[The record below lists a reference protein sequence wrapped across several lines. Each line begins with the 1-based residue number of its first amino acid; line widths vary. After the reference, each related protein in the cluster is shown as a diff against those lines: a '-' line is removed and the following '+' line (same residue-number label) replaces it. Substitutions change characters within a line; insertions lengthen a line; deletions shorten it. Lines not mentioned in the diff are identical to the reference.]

1 MYYVSEQMARDLVD
15 QDAVTDAVSDSFVAL
30 ASDSATCFP
39 VVRETLGHAG
49 ATFGLKSGFDR
60 AAAVLGVK
68 AGGLWPGN
76 AEKGMPNHQ
85 STVVRVDEGSGVPS
99 AVVRATYLT
108 ALRTAAASALSIR
121 HLARREATTL
131 GLVGAGGQ
139 AIFQLNAA
147 LKERPFDR
155 ILIVDPDEDNAAR
168 LAEAARQRGLAAEI
182 TGPQSLA
189 ARADVIVTITPSRRA
204 ILEDRWVK
212 DGTHLACMGADTVGK
227 QEVEPALVGRA
238 RVFGDVA
245 GQAVTLGECQHAFAA
260 GMIGEDDITPLGL
273 VIAGRRPGRVSQD
286 DITVFD
292 STGIAL
298 QDLASARLAV
308 KAATDA
314 GRIVVFD
321 ELG

>member
-39 VVRETLGHAG
+39 VVRETLGHAD

-85 STVVRVDEGSGVPS
+85 STVVLFDEGSGVPS

-155 ILIVDPDEDNAAR
+155 VLIVDPDEDNAAR

-189 ARADVIVTITPSRRA
+189 ARADVIITITPSRRA

-314 GRIVVFD
+314 GRIVVLD

>member
-15 QDAVTDAVSDSFVAL
+15 QDAVTDAVSASFVAL
-30 ASDSATCFP
+30 ASESATCFP
-39 VVRETLGHAG
+39 VVRETLGHAD

-60 AAAVLGVK
+60 AAPALGVK

-76 AEKGMPNHQ
+76 AEKGVPNHQ
-85 STVVRVDEGSGVPS
+85 STVVLFDEGSGVPS

-155 ILIVDPDEDNAAR
+155 VLIVDPDEGNAAR
-168 LAEAARQRGLAAEI
+168 LAGAARQRGLAAEI

-189 ARADVIVTITPSRRA
+189 ARADVIITITPSRRA

-212 DGTHLACMGADTVGK
+212 GGTHLACMGADTVGK

-273 VIAGRRPGRVSQD
+273 VIAGGRPGRVSQD

-314 GRIVVFD
+314 GRIVVLD